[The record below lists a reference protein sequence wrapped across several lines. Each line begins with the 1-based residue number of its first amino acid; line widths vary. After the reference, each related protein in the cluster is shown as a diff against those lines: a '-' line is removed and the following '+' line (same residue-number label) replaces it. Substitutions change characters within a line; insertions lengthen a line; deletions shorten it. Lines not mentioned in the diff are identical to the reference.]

1 MQESHGQL
9 WEGPLPRVCMC
20 PCGWWASPVEW
31 FAQNLGSSPG
41 LAALVL
47 EWRFRK
53 WSKCIYFCVFVA
65 RLESWCFSLQSHFS
79 MLCSVKPSPL
89 QQLKPASCPAR
100 QSWGIWGASWG
111 EVGAARRADWV
122 CEVESLRVRSLHRWQ
137 QQHPLK
143 LLRNTDSPSP
153 PKNGEW
159 GSSPFPESTYS
170 LRDPRRGPGICV
182 LAHPPGDPES
192 KRRTIGR
199 LL

>member
-1 MQESHGQL
+1 MSPVTAALQADSLLLEPPGKPKVVFKMSKKLILKMQESHGQL

-65 RLESWCFSLQSHFS
+65 HLESWCFSLQSHFS

-89 QQLKPASCPAR
+89 QQLKPAPCPAQ

-111 EVGAARRADWV
+111 EVGAARRAD
-122 CEVESLRVRSLHRWQ
+122 
-137 QQHPLK
+137 
-143 LLRNTDSPSP
+143 
-153 PKNGEW
+153 
-159 GSSPFPESTYS
+159 
-170 LRDPRRGPGICV
+170 
-182 LAHPPGDPES
+182 
-192 KRRTIGR
+192 
-199 LL
+199 